1 MYTFGQS
8 LERGLIGTPLQQV
21 LYGSTGATEMRI
33 WLGNILSSLQEMHPE
48 SDLPNELVEGFEL
61 TLEEPS
67 RKVELSAPRAVVLV
81 RTE

>member
-1 MYTFGQS
+1 
-8 LERGLIGTPLQQV
+8 
-21 LYGSTGATEMRI
+21 MRI
-33 WLGNILSSLQEMHPE
+33 WLANILSSLQEMHPE

-61 TLEEPS
+61 TREEPS